1 MTNIDVVDV
10 SFPGGKKIT
19 AIVDGH
25 VVQTDQPERAGGEN
39 SAPQPLSL
47 FLVSLATCAGTY
59 AQEFCHARKIATE
72 GMKLTVRCVWDSD
85 QHRYTGI
92 KFELALPKDFPEKY
106 RRAIVRAMNLCTVK
120 RCILDPPEF
129 EVETV

>member
-1 MTNIDVVDV
+1 MTSIDVVDV
-10 SFPGGKKIT
+10 KFPGGKRVT
-19 AIVDGH
+19 AVVDGH
-25 VVQTDQPERAGGEN
+25 EVPTDQPERSGGEN

-59 AQEFCHARKIATE
+59 AQEFCRARNISTE
-72 GMKLTVRCVWDSD
+72 GMSLRMHCVWDSD
-85 QHRYTGI
+85 QHRYT
-92 KFELALPKDFPEKY
+92 KMSLELTLPRDFPEKY

-120 RCILDPPEF
+120 RCLFNPPEF